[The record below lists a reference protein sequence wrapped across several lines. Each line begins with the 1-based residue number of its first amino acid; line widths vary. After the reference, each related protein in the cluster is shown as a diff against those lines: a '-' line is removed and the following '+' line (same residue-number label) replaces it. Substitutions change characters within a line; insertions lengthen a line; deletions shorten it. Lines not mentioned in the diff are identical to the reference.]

1 MCNLDQDSLK
11 ALKNQCFQWLRC
23 NTSHNTIYR
32 KSTSLRFMHVCI
44 DPAGVPNR
52 NRNGR
57 NWRRAFPFAN
67 PTEIFTLAWESV
79 TDRGS
84 KHREVAVLGLRST
97 EATDFR

>member
-1 MCNLDQDSLK
+1 M
-11 ALKNQCFQWLRC
+11 
-23 NTSHNTIYR
+23 HYR
-32 KSTSLRFMHVCI
+32 INPV
-44 DPAGVPNR
+44 GVVNR

-57 NWRRAFPFAN
+57 MWIRAFPFAK
-67 PTEIFTLAWESV
+67 PTEILASLCESV